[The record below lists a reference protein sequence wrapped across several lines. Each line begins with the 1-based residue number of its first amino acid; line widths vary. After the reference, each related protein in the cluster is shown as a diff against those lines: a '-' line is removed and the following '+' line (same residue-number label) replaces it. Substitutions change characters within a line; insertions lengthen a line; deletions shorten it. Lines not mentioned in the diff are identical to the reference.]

1 MHDRRHMTD
10 DCWGGGRRSPTGRI
24 PIGQKK
30 SVFRSVGSKNL
41 RAGGSVGEEEEVEG
55 IEVEEDVGEETSE
68 ENTKVEVEEVD
79 DEHSYLSSSSSKTI
93 EDRSIGGRAALL
105 KQKFSQQTGFSAKK
119 HFLPFL
125 PRSTPL
131 VKMGVSFEAI
141 YSFAIMKKI
150 GSGLNAVLF
159 WWMKQ

>member
-1 MHDRRHMTD
+1 M
-10 DCWGGGRRSPTGRI
+10 
-24 PIGQKK
+24 
-30 SVFRSVGSKNL
+30 
-41 RAGGSVGEEEEVEG
+41 GEEEEVEG

-68 ENTKVEVEEVD
+68 ENTEVEVEEVD
-79 DEHSYLSSSSSKTI
+79 DEHSYSSSSSSKTI

-105 KQKFSQQTGFSAKK
+105 KQKFSQQTVSSAKK
-119 HFLPFL
+119 HILPFL

-150 GSGLNAVLF
+150 ESGLNAVLF